1 MKTLLSYFKQYK
13 LTAVMACLFMIADC
27 ICELI
32 QPLVVAKIVDDGI
45 NGGKINT
52 VIMYGFL
59 MILLSVLAFTFAVLS
74 VRCASKAGVGFA
86 ANLRQGMF
94 LKVQKYSFKNID
106 GFSVASLTTRMTNDL
121 TIIQNT
127 SIMCMRMLM
136 KAPVMLSFSFVAA
149 VIMKP
154 TLATVLLVV
163 IPLLVVGLA
172 IILKVSSPRFVKMQ
186 KSVDDLNSDVQTSV
200 RNVRVV
206 KSFVR
211 QDFEKSKFRTYND
224 NAMKAALDAVNV
236 VILNGPFMTL
246 LMNGAIIAIYA
257 IGGKLVTI
265 GNMQIGDLTAYVNYI
280 NHILMSLMVLSMVFM
295 ALTRAA
301 ASVKRVKEVLETEP
315 DLDDPEFELTDGVK
329 HGSIEF
335 CNVCFKYNID
345 SEENILTDISFS
357 ANPGEVVAIV
367 GGTGSGK
374 SSLVQLIPR
383 LYDADGGEVLVD
395 GVNVR
400 DYSLKNLRDGV
411 GMVLQKNI
419 LFSGSI
425 EDNLRWGNED
435 ATDEEIA
442 AAASAAQADGF
453 IRSFS
458 GGYGAQLEQGGVNVS
473 GGQKQRLCIARALL
487 KKPKILILDDSTSAV
502 DTATEA
508 KIREQFR
515 TTLSGSTKIIIAQ
528 RISSVMDADMIVV
541 MNDGKIT
548 GVGSHE
554 SLLDSNA
561 EYREIYTSQMEGKD
575 TAAEKEGK

>member
-52 VIMYGFL
+52 VIMYGLL

-186 KSVDDLNSDVQTSV
+186 KAVDDLNSDVQTSV

-224 NAMKAALDAVNV
+224 NAMKTALDAVNV

-301 ASVKRVKEVLETEP
+301 ASVKRVREVLETEP
-315 DLDDPEFELTDGVK
+315 DLDDPEYELTDGVK
-329 HGSIEF
+329 HGSVEF

-383 LYDADGGEVLVD
+383 LYDATEGSVFVD
-395 GVNVR
+395 GINVK
-400 DYSLKNLRDGV
+400 DYKMHDLRNSI
-411 GMVLQKNI
+411 GMVLQNNT
-419 LFSGSI
+419 LFSGTI
-425 EDNLRWGNED
+425 AENIRWGDKE
-435 ATDEEIA
+435 ASDEEVIA
-442 AAASAAQADGF
+442 AAKAARAHDF
-453 IRSFS
+453 IMSFPN
-458 GGYGAQLEQGGVNVS
+458 GYDTYIEQGGVNVS
-473 GGQKQRLCIARALL
+473 GGQKQRLCIARAML
-487 KKPKILILDDSTSAV
+487 KKPSILILDDYTSAV

-508 KIREQFR
+508 KIRESFYTDFKD
-515 TTLSGSTKIIIAQ
+515 TTVILIAQ
-528 RISSVMDADMIVV
+528 RISSVMSADRILVLDNGEIVAQG
-541 MNDGKIT
+541 N
-548 GVGSHE
+548 HE
-554 SLLDSNA
+554 ELMQSSE
-561 EYREIYTSQMEGKD
+561 EYRDIYYSQME
-575 TAAEKEGK
+575 KEDGE